1 MTPLLDGA
9 SLLPNLVNDVKCCL
23 VVFATVVAMEDVVV
37 DVDVVVVVDP
47 LPLPSPR
54 SNHVVDAPPHFHLPQ
69 SYKNHSVSPPMAMEA
84 IILSC
89 VVGVL
94 FV

>member
-9 SLLPNLVNDVKCCL
+9 SLLPNLVNDVRYCL

-37 DVDVVVVVDP
+37 DVDVVVVDP
-47 LPLPSPR
+47 LLLPPPH
-54 SNHVVDAPPHFHLPQ
+54 SNHVVDAPPPPPHLPQ
-69 SYKNHSVSPPMAMEA
+69 SYKNHSVLPPMAMEA

>member
-9 SLLPNLVNDVKCCL
+9 SLLPNLVNDVRYCL

-37 DVDVVVVVDP
+37 DVDVVVVDP
-47 LPLPSPR
+47 LLLPPPH
-54 SNHVVDAPPHFHLPQ
+54 SNHVVDAPPPPHLPQ

>member
-9 SLLPNLVNDVKCCL
+9 SLLPNLVNDVRYCL

-37 DVDVVVVVDP
+37 DVDVVVVDP
-47 LPLPSPR
+47 LPLPPPR
-54 SNHVVDAPPHFHLPQ
+54 SNHVVDAPPPPPHLPQ